1 MKWLTLSIVT
11 LLSVSSFTSPGKVL
25 LRLNPQA
32 GQNITWSIES
42 KLTMNMVAPG
52 MPEPMNM
59 GMGNAF
65 SMQVNVLDIN
75 SQSKTYTLGNSL
87 DSMSMSMSG
96 VPGMDMS
103 FNSNRTASGDAN
115 YEAMAETLRPLLDAR
130 IASIISEMGEIQE
143 IKGIK
148 ELNEKMGASGGASGM
163 SSNPFENLQTYFPI
177 YPDKKIAVGSTW
189 DAETTM
195 SNNGSPVNVKYTYTL
210 REISNGMATLDV
222 VSAISMPESKFD
234 QGGMEMT
241 ISMAGTQQ
249 GEMTI
254 NTKDGITRSASL
266 KQNITMDMST
276 MGMSMPATLT
286 GTVSLTTISQ

>member
-130 IASIISEMGEIQE
+130 IAYIISEMGEIQE

-177 YPDKKIAVGSTW
+177 YPEKKIAVGSTW

>member
-177 YPDKKIAVGSTW
+177 YPEKKIAVGSTW

>member
-148 ELNEKMGASGGASGM
+148 ELNEKIGASGGASGM

>member
-103 FNSNRTASGDAN
+103 FNSNRTAS
-115 YEAMAETLRPLLDAR
+115 
-130 IASIISEMGEIQE
+130 
-143 IKGIK
+143 
-148 ELNEKMGASGGASGM
+148 
-163 SSNPFENLQTYFPI
+163 
-177 YPDKKIAVGSTW
+177 
-189 DAETTM
+189 
-195 SNNGSPVNVKYTYTL
+195 
-210 REISNGMATLDV
+210 
-222 VSAISMPESKFD
+222 
-234 QGGMEMT
+234 
-241 ISMAGTQQ
+241 
-249 GEMTI
+249 
-254 NTKDGITRSASL
+254 
-266 KQNITMDMST
+266 
-276 MGMSMPATLT
+276 
-286 GTVSLTTISQ
+286 

>member
-148 ELNEKMGASGGASGM
+148 ELNEKMGASGSASGM
-163 SSNPFENLQTYFPI
+163 SSNPFGNLQTYFPI
-177 YPDKKIAVGSTW
+177 YPEKKIAVGSTW

-286 GTVSLTTISQ
+286 RTVSLTTISQ

>member
-177 YPDKKIAVGSTW
+177 YPEKKIAVGSTW

-254 NTKDGITRSASL
+254 NTKDGITRSASF